1 MMTVEVTGMEKALA
15 DIRGYSEKVARDV
28 GQAINTTAQQIRTDA
43 ITLAPINQKK
53 GRGGNLKRLI
63 VANPSRMMIASSTM
77 GTVSVPS
84 TASVESRAKYSEFV
98 EFGTGKYGQN
108 PRGGHTTKE
117 RWIYF
122 DELTN
127 SFQWGYPQRPRPFMH
142 PAAEMNRRKH
152 SERIIKALKG

>member
-15 DIRGYSEKVARDV
+15 DIRGYSEQVARDV
-28 GQAINTTAQQIRTDA
+28 VQAINDTKQDVRTDA
-43 ITLAPINQKK
+43 IRLAPVNKMK
-53 GRGGNLKRLI
+53 RRGGQLRRLI
-63 VANPSRMMIASSTM
+63 VANPVRNFET
-77 GTVSVPS
+77 T
-84 TASVESRAKYSEFV
+84 VESRAKYSEFV